1 MLANTHSK
9 EIVMTQGRYTFLAA
23 SCILALMAAFGLLLL
38 PPAVSASVQPDV
50 QPDTQTPRASVT
62 KKPLVVYFSRSGNT
76 RKIAEAIHKKVG
88 GDIIEIETVEAYPED
103 YNATTKLAKQ
113 EQEQRARPAIKT
125 KIPNLEE
132 YGVIFLGY
140 PNWWSSMPM
149 PVFTFIEQGKL
160 DGATIAPFMTHGGGG
175 AGHSVDDL
183 RKAVPHSKVLK
194 PLVISG
200 KAAANATADIITWI
214 EGLGP
219 ALIETSTGAPAI
231 YPDGAK

>member
-1 MLANTHSK
+1 MK
-9 EIVMTQGRYTFLAA
+9 EER
-23 SCILALMAAFGLLLL
+23 SSILAPSCLLALLAIFAFLLL
-38 PPAVSASVQPDV
+38 PMAAIAAQPDGA
-50 QPDTQTPRASVT
+50 PDTQKQRASVT
-62 KKPLVVYFSRSGNT
+62 KKPLVVYFSRTGNT
-76 RKIAEAIHKKVG
+76 RKVAEAIHKKVG

-103 YNATTKLAKQ
+103 YHKTTELAKKQ
-113 EQEQRARPAIKT
+113 QEQRARPAIKT
-125 KIPNLEE
+125 QIPNLDE

-175 AGHSVDDL
+175 AGHSVEDL

-200 KAAANATADIITWI
+200 GGAANATADVAKWI

-219 ALIETSTGAPAI
+219 ALIETTTGNPAI
-231 YPDGAK
+231 YPDGGY